1 MIDEKTKNDAARRLK
16 LVRGQLEGI
25 QRMVEQEKYCIDII
39 NQITAARN
47 ALEKVSLLVMKRHI
61 ESCVAESIKVGDPKK
76 KDQKIDELMA
86 TLYKFV
92 T

>member
-1 MIDEKTKNDAARRLK
+1 MIDEKTKNDAERRLK
-16 LVRGQLEGI
+16 LIRGQLDGI
-25 QRMVEQEKYCIDII
+25 HRMVEQEKYCIDII

-61 ESCVAESIKVGDPKK
+61 ESCVAESIKVGDVTKK
-76 KDQKIDELMA
+76 EQKIDELMA